1 MIRNDEQLALA
12 MEQLGR
18 MYRALADLRKEVLPL
33 NARNFAILAEG
44 PVDEIRRLEEHIG
57 DYTGRTV
64 AEANESDVWLRIVG
78 PALTWPEAPTS
89 VVTAFL
95 DAFRKGVQAIAE
107 FASTGQLTAR
117 PTKEL
122 KRACDLRIV
131 GFQAG
136 SVGIGIRIPAE
147 SQCELFENGD
157 EALVRQALGQFLE
170 AAEWVSSEASSDL
183 LDRRWPDPQTR
194 RVVLNSLKPFVPRP
208 RGDVESIELSGRAL
222 PRMRTITLTKAS
234 HQRIDQAIDV
244 LEAEQ
249 VEEHVGDL
257 REIDLDNLSFT
268 LRNAEDVREVRCT
281 FEPDLL
287 ESGKEGLD
295 RRVRVTGVR
304 RTDTGRRI
312 AATLR
317 VIRLDILDEEVSG
330 S

>member
-1 MIRNDEQLALA
+1 M
-12 MEQLGR
+12 
-18 MYRALADLRKEVLPL
+18 
-33 NARNFAILAEG
+33 
-44 PVDEIRRLEEHIG
+44 
-57 DYTGRTV
+57 
-64 AEANESDVWLRIVG
+64 
-78 PALTWPEAPTS
+78 
-89 VVTAFL
+89 
-95 DAFRKGVQAIAE
+95 
-107 FASTGQLTAR
+107 
-117 PTKEL
+117 
-122 KRACDLRIV
+122 
-131 GFQAG
+131 
-136 SVGIGIRIPAE
+136 
-147 SQCELFENGD
+147 
-157 EALVRQALGQFLE
+157 
-170 AAEWVSSEASSDL
+170 
-183 LDRRWPDPQTR
+183 
-194 RVVLNSLKPFVPRP
+194 KPFVPRP

-234 HQRIDQAIDV
+234 HQRIDQAIDF

-268 LRNAEDVREVRCT
+268 LRNAEDIREVRCT

-317 VIRLDILDEEVSG
+317 VIRLDILDEELSG